1 MLDVVGKKRWFFG
14 FSALLTVPGLIFIA
28 LTFLTSGTLGL
39 QFSIDYTGG
48 TLWEIRFDDDS
59 VTAEDVKATLVA
71 EGVEDVTVVST
82 SGGYLMIRTAATG
95 LQAAPAP
102 SPTAEPS
109 PSPAASPDASAGAVA
124 PSPTPAP
131 TAAPAEIPIPTS
143 GRLGELATALQ
154 AEHGKIADQ
163 RELTSV
169 GAVVSGDLINQ
180 AILLIIVGSLAILA
194 WITIR
199 FRDVKFGIAAI
210 VALVHD
216 VVVVLGTF
224 AILGTLFGIQI
235 DALFV
240 SAMLTIIGFSVHDS
254 IVVFDRVRENKAR
267 HAGESIAAIV
277 NHSIL
282 QTFGRSINT
291 SLTVVITLTALL
303 LFSGS
308 AITYFVLALLIG
320 IISGTYSSIF
330 NAAPIVVVWQEW
342 EDRRR
347 AARLAAARGT
357 RRASA

>member
-28 LTFLTSGTLGL
+28 LTIVTSGTLGL

-48 TLWEIRFDDDS
+48 TLWEIRFEDDS
-59 VTAEDVKATLVA
+59 VSADDVKATLVA
-71 EGVEDVTVVST
+71 EGIEDVTVVST

-102 SPTAEPS
+102 TPEPS
-109 PSPAASPDASAGAVA
+109 PAPTASADASAGAAA

-131 TAAPAEIPIPTS
+131 SAAPAEIPLPTS

-154 AEHGKIADQ
+154 DEHGPIADQ

-216 VVVVLGTF
+216 VIVVLGTF